1 MGHLTGLRG
10 LGEEPCSSPIQI
22 QLNMQKRQ
30 NRPQASAVG
39 HTTRNR
45 AYSIGEN
52 RQVKVLFMAL
62 RPNDAAD
69 RAKNWHGDCY

>member
-1 MGHLTGLRG
+1 
-10 LGEEPCSSPIQI
+10 
-22 QLNMQKRQ
+22 MQKRQ